1 MQIGYTCFHNGC
13 IYFEVYHYTDTSYEV
28 LAGILYPDS
37 VFIQLNYAYG
47 GRNQDH
53 GNNYAYI
60 YCRTCDDDLTVWGTF
75 SGDAF
80 TRNWAANYLG
90 TINNLGTTI
99 TKTAAQTM
107 KIIYTLIDVTE
118 EDEQDGGE

>member
-1 MQIGYTCFHNGC
+1 MPPGC
-13 IYFEVYHYTDTSYEV
+13 PMKAMRHAT
-28 LAGILYPDS
+28 
-37 VFIQLNYAYG
+37 
-47 GRNQDH
+47 
-53 GNNYAYI
+53 
-60 YCRTCDDDLTVWGTF
+60 
-75 SGDAF
+75 
-80 TRNWAANYLG
+80 YLG